1 MDENIDPEVIEREAV
16 ELGEKRKERLASDP
30 EAVRKILAGSVDV
43 EDFVTVYPS
52 KALNKKFA
60 EFQAE
65 LERFRDKA
73 AQGSREGAKDYE
85 ARIKGLRAELD
96 EAEKRGDQLR
106 ADLEA
111 SAITFHLIGIPKR
124 AVKKIRAEVRAKYPL
139 PPAGTPDDPE
149 VAEMR
154 DDEYQ
159 NRLIV
164 AHLAQTGGFTMDE
177 VESWRDTW
185 SNREF
190 GKLWASVLKLSIA
203 DDYLNGS
210 IDPDF
215 S

>member
-1 MDENIDPEVIEREAV
+1 LDEHIDEATV
-16 ELGEKRKERLASDP
+16 ASEGVKIGEERKERLASDP

-43 EDFVTVYPS
+43 EDYVTVYPS

-60 EFQAE
+60 DFQAE
-65 LERFRDKA
+65 LERFRDRA
-73 AQGSREGAKDYE
+73 TQGSHEGAKDYE
-85 ARIKGLRAELD
+85 ARVGSLKNELAEMEKRGDDLRAEL
-96 EAEKRGDQLR
+96 
-106 ADLEA
+106 EA
-111 SAITFHLIGIPKR
+111 SAVTFHLIGIPKK
-124 AVKKIRAEVRAKYPL
+124 AVKKIRAEVRQKYPL
-139 PPAGTPDDPE
+139 PPAGTPDDPDMSE
-149 VAEMR
+149 IR
-154 DDEYQ
+154 DEEYQ

-177 VESWRDTW
+177 VESWRDSW

-215 S
+215 L

>member
-65 LERFRDKA
+65 LEHFRDKA
-73 AQGSREGAKDYE
+73 KQGSHEGARDYE
-85 ARIKGLRAELD
+85 ERIQGLRAELD

-139 PPAGTPDDPE
+139 PPAGTPDDPDMSE
-149 VAEMR
+149 LR

>member
-73 AQGSREGAKDYE
+73 AQGSHEGAKDYE
-85 ARIKGLRAELD
+85 ERIKGLRAELD

-139 PPAGTPDDPE
+139 PPAGTPDDPDM
-149 VAEMR
+149 AELR